1 MLLNS
6 ILVDAFYVNQTKLNE
21 YNLSKRQVPLLVGD
35 NLIVSFYFNLTNFL
49 INKLFFD
56 DILLRL

>member
-35 NLIVSFYFNLTNFL
+35 NLIVSFLFQFN
-49 INKLFFD
+49 
-56 DILLRL
+56 